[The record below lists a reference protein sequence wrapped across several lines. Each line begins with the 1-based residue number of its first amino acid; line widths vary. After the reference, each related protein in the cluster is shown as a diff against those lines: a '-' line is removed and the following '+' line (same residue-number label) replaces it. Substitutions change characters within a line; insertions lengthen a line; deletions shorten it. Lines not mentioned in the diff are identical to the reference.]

1 VHGAAPPETH
11 CRAEPM
17 HLPADLPGRGLK
29 PLASLLAH
37 PRLALLAALLVL
49 VAGLPLAWLK
59 GAPRYQAEAVIQV
72 APRYMRNLKDD
83 QELDFQSTTQY
94 RQFVEHQRKSVSRH
108 DVLHDALARLGE
120 RRDLWQRPGE
130 TERQAVQRLAEQ
142 LVVASVPDTYLL
154 RLTLQDRQ
162 PQGLAEVVNAVMA
175 AFIERMKAEQIYGA
189 DERARHLRGREE
201 ELLAVIA
208 ERGQRR
214 SRIAREL
221 SLTTF
226 NESTPNPYDRLVADL
241 RGKLSDARQRRL
253 DADAALS
260 AFQAHGETG
269 VDVRSVQDAV
279 LNDPGLNGLKG
290 TLSTRAAALL
300 MQKSGLKP
308 DHPGAVAADRE
319 LAEIEAE
326 LKSRTGRLESGVR
339 DNLRLR
345 LQGTADQAAAVER
358 GLRADLSGIEAQAAH
373 FAHLFQ
379 DATSLTADIAQ
390 ARAEMDRVRERI
402 NTIGVESTSFGFLRP
417 VAPALVPDQP
427 FGPGRTK
434 LMLMALL
441 AALAAA
447 VAAPLLR
454 DLTDQRVHTVNDAQ
468 RILGIAPAGW
478 QVQRG
483 DSASQVFG
491 DEQLRRMAAALIR
504 SRHLR
509 NRGIFGFTGCK
520 PGAGTTSLVL
530 ELAGTLR
537 SLGYQVLAVEANGF
551 ASDSRFS
558 TGLPGL
564 VQLLRGEAGGAE
576 VVAEATA
583 TLPRRVAVRA
593 GGATDR
599 VAIERLDRLGQ
610 ALADWASTADFVLVD
625 MPPLLASADAELMA
639 RTVGQVLLVVEAG
652 AVTQGEVRRA
662 GRLMQTLDPDAVGL
676 VVNRVSPFS
685 GGGYLRDLML
695 ESISGRSRSAIF
707 TLPRWRLVLATLLI
721 RSRKGQS

>member
-1 VHGAAPPETH
+1 MNPS
-11 CRAEPM
+11 
-17 HLPADLPGRGLK
+17 ADLPGRGLK

-37 PRLALLAALLVL
+37 PRLALIAALLVL
-49 VAGLPLAWLK
+49 AVGLPLAWQK
-59 GAPRYQAEAVIQV
+59 GAPRYQAEALIQV
-72 APRYMRNLKDD
+72 APRYMRNLKED

-94 RQFVEHQRKSVSRH
+94 RQFVEHQRKSVSRY
-108 DVLHDALARLGE
+108 DVLRDALARLGE
-120 RRDLWQRPGE
+120 HRNLWQKATE

-142 LVVASVPDTYLL
+142 LVVASVPNTYLL
-154 RLTLQDRQ
+154 RLTLEDRR

-175 AFIERMKAEQIYGA
+175 TFIERMKVEQIYGA
-189 DERARHLRGREE
+189 DERAAHLRTREG

-208 ERGQRR
+208 DKGQRR
-214 SRIAREL
+214 GAIAQAL

-241 RGKLSDARQRRL
+241 RSKLSDARQRRM
-253 DADAALS
+253 DAVAALT
-260 AFQAHGETG
+260 AFKTRGETS
-269 VDVRSVQDAV
+269 VNIRSVQDAV
-279 LNDPGLNGLKG
+279 LNDPGLNSLKG
-290 TLSTRAAALL
+290 TLSARAAALL
-300 MQKSGLKP
+300 VQKSGLKE
-308 DHPGAVAADRE
+308 DHPGAVAANRE

-326 LKSRTGRLESGVR
+326 LTRRTGRLERGVR
-339 DNLRLR
+339 NNLLSR
-345 LQGTADQAAAVER
+345 LQGTADQVADVER
-358 GLRADLSGIEAQAAH
+358 SLQADLAGIEAQATH
-373 FAHLFQ
+373 FARLFQ
-379 DATSLTADIAQ
+379 DATGLTADIAQ
-390 ARAEMDRVRERI
+390 ARAEMDKVRERI
-402 NTIGVESTSFGFLRP
+402 NYIDLESTSFGFLRP

-427 FGPGRTK
+427 FGPGRK
-434 LMLMALL
+434 RLMLMAVL
-441 AALAAA
+441 AAMAAA

-478 QVQRG
+478 QIQRDNNAG
-483 DSASQVFG
+483 QVFG

-504 SRHLR
+504 SRHQR
-509 NRGIFGFTGCK
+509 NQRVFGFTGCK

-551 ASDSRFS
+551 ASDSRYRTS
-558 TGLPGL
+558 LPGL
-564 VQLLRGEAGGAE
+564 VQLLRGEARGAD
-576 VVAEATA
+576 VIAEATA
-583 TLPRRVAVRA
+583 TLPPRVAVR
-593 GGATDR
+593 GCGATGR
-599 VAIERLDRLGQ
+599 VAIERLDRLGE

-662 GRLMQTLDPDAVGL
+662 GRLMHTLGLETVGL

-695 ESISGRSRSAIF
+695 ESISGRHCDTVFS
-707 TLPRWRLVLATLLI
+707 TPRWRLLLTTLFF
-721 RSRKGQS
+721 RFKKGLS